1 MLILRNES
9 EIHRITNPAIRQ
21 LMALRFLQL
30 NATDDPDAPDA
41 GHVEFIVVEA
51 GDPVPEIEQAA
62 GFPILTSLFDDLPFE
77 HPLQNISSHIQT
89 LPPRFSTSRALPPV

>member
-51 GDPVPEIEQAA
+51 GDQRLIVEVLGERRPV
-62 GFPILTSLFDDLPFE
+62 DD
-77 HPLQNISSHIQT
+77 
-89 LPPRFSTSRALPPV
+89 PRGDNPDRDDRVP

>member
-62 GFPILTSLFDDLPFE
+62 GFPLSKSPSLQTSLSPNLNYLAPI
-77 HPLQNISSHIQT
+77 PW
-89 LPPRFSTSRALPPV
+89 